1 MKKAMRIMSLVL
13 FVVGMTALTSCS
25 KSNEKLI
32 LGKWELEKVSA
43 IYMGQTFEMTIDDL
57 AAMIGVEEVENV
69 CLEFKNNGTVIAADG
84 DIANYTIDKEKLTI
98 SSDGVSYEM
107 KIIELTKKDLTV
119 EATEEGTTVTL
130 YFKKA

>member
-1 MKKAMRIMSLVL
+1 
-13 FVVGMTALTSCS
+13 
-25 KSNEKLI
+25 
-32 LGKWELEKVSA
+32 
-43 IYMGQTFEMTIDDL
+43 
-57 AAMIGVEEVENV
+57 MIGVEEVENV